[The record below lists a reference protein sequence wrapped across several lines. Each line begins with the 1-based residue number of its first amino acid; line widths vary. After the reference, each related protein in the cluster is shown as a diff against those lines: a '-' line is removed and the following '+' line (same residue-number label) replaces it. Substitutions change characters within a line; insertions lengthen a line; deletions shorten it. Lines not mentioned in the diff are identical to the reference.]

1 MKILAAVDG
10 SKASKR
16 AAQVAIELAQLPGAE
31 LHFMTV
37 VKPGPMTQIDSGGDH
52 WQFSTADRGEV
63 RLREFI
69 EELDPGVPYKVS
81 SLSGKAEKMIR
92 AEAERLKPDVLVLGS
107 DHIQGAKRVLGSV
120 AAEFVH
126 HPPCSVLLAK

>member
-10 SKASKR
+10 SKASRR
-16 AAQVAIELAQLPGAE
+16 AAEVALELAECSGAD

-37 VKPGPMTQIDSGGDH
+37 VKPGPMTNVESGADR
-52 WQFSTADRGEV
+52 WQFSTADRGESK
-63 RLREFI
+63 LREFI
-69 EELDPGVPYKVS
+69 EDLQPEVEYTVS
-81 SLSGKAEKMIR
+81 SLSGKAEKQIR
-92 AEAERLKPDVLVLGS
+92 AECNRLQPDMLVLGS
-107 DHIQGAKRVLGSV
+107 DHIQGAKRLLGSV